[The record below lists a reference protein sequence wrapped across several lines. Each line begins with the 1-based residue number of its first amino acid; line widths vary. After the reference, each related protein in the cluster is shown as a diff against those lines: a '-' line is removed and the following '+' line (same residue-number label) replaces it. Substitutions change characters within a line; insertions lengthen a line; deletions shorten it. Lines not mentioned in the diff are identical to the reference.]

1 MNERYERQEM
11 LPEIGKEGQQKLR
24 NARITVVGA
33 GGLGCPVLLYLTA
46 VGVGHITIID
56 DDAVSLHNLQ
66 RQILYTEEDIY
77 KPKAE
82 VAAGRLSALNNEVEV
97 HPVCERLC
105 EANASRLIGRVDL
118 IIDCTDNLPARKVID
133 ACAARIG
140 VPWLYGS
147 IGGWQGQCSLM
158 NCGSEPKRY
167 ADLLLDEA
175 PLMPAPAV
183 LGALSGMVGAM
194 QVAEAVK
201 YLAGLSEEQLL
212 TGKLWWMD
220 LKTLRSGIFRF

>member
-1 MNERYERQEM
+1 M
-11 LPEIGKEGQQKLR
+11 
-24 NARITVVGA
+24 
-33 GGLGCPVLLYLTA
+33 
-46 VGVGHITIID
+46 
-56 DDAVSLHNLQ
+56 
-66 RQILYTEEDIY
+66 
-77 KPKAE
+77 
-82 VAAGRLSALNNEVEV
+82 AL
-97 HPVCERLC
+97 
-105 EANASRLIGRVDL
+105 
-118 IIDCTDNLPARKVID
+118 
-133 ACAARIG
+133 
-140 VPWLYGS
+140 WS